1 MVPATKIDE
10 SLSTAGQITA
20 EDVAGI
26 AAAGFSVIVNNRPD
40 GEGGPDQPSS
50 AVVGEAARVAGLSY
64 HYLPMT
70 PEGITP
76 DMVTQFRQIRGQAAG
91 PIFAHC
97 RTGARSTILWALTE
111 IAEGRSPEEV
121 VAQAAAAQRDLS
133 NVLPLLQ
140 RFAAQG

>member
-64 HYLPMT
+64 KGPSSGADFRALPHRR
-70 PEGITP
+70 PLHHSLG
-76 DMVTQFRQIRGQAAG
+76 
-91 PIFAHC
+91 AH
-97 RTGARSTILWALTE
+97 
-111 IAEGRSPEEV
+111 
-121 VAQAAAAQRDLS
+121 
-133 NVLPLLQ
+133 
-140 RFAAQG
+140 